1 MMWAFWEGQVHTQ
14 HTQPASVPDP
24 VDVEPSSEDSAPES
38 DEPAKAKKKGKKRS
52 APGPSVVA
60 TQEGSSEA
68 ATDVRLDEPPKKKK
82 KKEKELKNSVEEEP
96 ELGEGI
102 EDREVVAHG
111 GSGHGIVAQ
120 TDDGL
125 SGSPVVPLEKNRRKA
140 SIEQDA
146 PASSEQDHSK
156 FVDESAVEKDQ
167 QLEEKT
173 TQKVKFL
180 EKFGE
185 LNDKFKSS
193 LEKNKGLERE
203 KAVLENEKP
212 ALKEEQKTASLRHV
226 REINRLK
233 DFWNFKV
240 THERVK
246 VQTTMIVKCNRRFN
260 HIRSREARREDFD
273 NARLLYSQAFGT
285 RKCLESLKANG
296 RDIPQEVI

>member
-1 MMWAFWEGQVHTQ
+1 MNYIIEKYDTVLKETL
-14 HTQPASVPDP
+14 
-24 VDVEPSSEDSAPES
+24 
-38 DEPAKAKKKGKKRS
+38 AKLKKAEKLARAKD
-52 APGPSVVA
+52 
-60 TQEGSSEA
+60 A
-68 ATDVRLDEPPKKKK
+68 ALTRKT
-82 KKEKELKNSVEEEP
+82 
-96 ELGEGI
+96 GEF
-102 EDREVVAHG
+102 
-111 GSGHGIVAQ
+111 
-120 TDDGL
+120 
-125 SGSPVVPLEKNRRKA
+125 K
-140 SIEQDA
+140 
-146 PASSEQDHSK
+146 K

-193 LEKNKGLERE
+193 REKNKGLERE

-212 ALKEEQKTASLRHV
+212 ALEEEQKTASLRHV

-296 RDIPQEVI
+296 RDIPQEVIWHVFRAKEPLRSGG